1 MSLAALTWKYVGSS
15 VPAANTAEGVLN
27 ALYTLGTSATY
38 YDASARTPGSG
49 QAGTFARY
57 QNGGVTEAVYATPV
71 SDTFALRHIWAGAA
85 GAKTPTMIS
94 SPADT
99 WATATILFG
108 MARTAGA
115 YNAWDNAAPFTSGT
129 FTGYAR
135 ACALGTHTIARVH
148 LWECAVGF
156 YVVYATTTTTIHN
169 CSGEIIDPGVTN
181 ATSPNCAEATTG
193 SRVGFYTNGS
203 TTVNA
208 ATSWSSAG
216 TSTLLTHSGSANAAH
231 FFALTVGA
239 ATLVPIQRTVATFN
253 ASTTVTC
260 VNDDGDM
267 ITDAL
272 TVEKVTGNVK
282 IGRLRE
288 MLLGPDAKIGQT
300 ASASGVVKAYAAST
314 SVSSDT
320 DTLWLQA

>member
-1 MSLAALTWKYVGSS
+1 MGNGPKRTLALVATLEGRACNVRALSTGRHVARFWDFH
-15 VPAANTAEGVLN
+15 PPPVLREVC
-27 ALYTLGTSATY
+27 
-38 YDASARTPGSG
+38 D
-49 QAGTFARY
+49 
-57 QNGGVTEAVYATPV
+57 EA
-71 SDTFALRHIWAGAA
+71 
-85 GAKTPTMIS
+85 
-94 SPADT
+94 
-99 WATATILFG
+99 
-108 MARTAGA
+108 
-115 YNAWDNAAPFTSGT
+115 
-129 FTGYAR
+129 AR

-193 SRVGFYTNGS
+193 SRIGFYTNGS